1 MQTSVSSS
9 MRGFRMITLIIGGS
23 GSGKSA
29 YAEDYVLAAAA
40 DLPKYYIATM
50 QVYDAEG
57 ERKVERHRRLRA
69 GKGFVTIE
77 QPTDIAKAGLQIV
90 TVQQS
95 ECRQKM
101 NMVEV
106 SGAVDEVEVKRS
118 ASIAGAEKE
127 ETQNASTALLECM
140 SNLVANEMFS
150 SEQMSDVD
158 TVVEEIVQGIA
169 SLTSQLSH
177 LVIVSNNVFEDGIEY
192 DATTL
197 QYIEALGRINSR
209 IAGMADRVVEVVV
222 GIPVIVK

>member
-1 MQTSVSSS
+1 
-9 MRGFRMITLIIGGS
+9 MITLIMGGS

-29 YAEDYVLAAAA
+29 YAEDYALAQAGEAS
-40 DLPKYYIATM
+40 KYYIATM
-50 QVYDAEG
+50 QIYDAEG
-57 ERKVERHRRLRA
+57 QRKVERHRKLRA
-69 GKGFVTIE
+69 GKGFITIE
-77 QPTDIAKAGLQIV
+77 QPTDIAEAGLQIV

-106 SGAVDEVEVKRS
+106 SGAADEVEEKRS
-118 ASIAGAEKE
+118 ASIAGDERE
-127 ETQNASTALLECM
+127 GTQNASTALLECM

-150 SEQMSDVD
+150 SEQMPDVD

-192 DATTL
+192 DETTL
-197 QYIEALGRINSR
+197 RYIEALGRINTR
-209 IAGMADRVVEVVV
+209 LAEMADHVVEVVV
-222 GIPVIVK
+222 GIPVIIK

>member
-29 YAEDYVLAAAA
+29 YAEDYVLATAA

>member
-1 MQTSVSSS
+1 
-9 MRGFRMITLIIGGS
+9 MITLIMGGS

-29 YAEDYVLAAAA
+29 YSEDYVLTQAGKS
-40 DLPKYYIATM
+40 LKYYIATM
-50 QVYDAEG
+50 QIYDAEG
-57 ERKVERHRRLRA
+57 QRKVERHRKLRA
-69 GKGFVTIE
+69 GKGFITIE
-77 QPTDIAKAGLQIV
+77 QPTDIAEAGLQIV

-101 NMVEV
+101 NMVKV
-106 SGAVDEVEVKRS
+106 SGAADEVEEKRS
-118 ASIAGAEKE
+118 ASIAGDERE

-150 SEQMSDVD
+150 GEQMPDVD

-192 DATTL
+192 DETTL
-197 QYIEALGRINSR
+197 RYIEALGRINTR
-209 IAGMADRVVEVVV
+209 LAEMADHVVEVVV
-222 GIPVIVK
+222 GIPVIIK

>member
-1 MQTSVSSS
+1 MQISASGNT
-9 MRGFRMITLIIGGS
+9 RGFRMITLIIGGS

-57 ERKVERHRRLRA
+57 ERKIARHRWLRA

-77 QPTDIAKAGLQIV
+77 QPTDIAEAGI
-90 TVQQS
+90 
-95 ECRQKM
+95 K
-101 NMVEV
+101 
-106 SGAVDEVEVKRS
+106 
-118 ASIAGAEKE
+118 IAGNTWNEKDKGCVKEAVRTDATNE
-127 ETQNASTALLECM
+127 EKQGGVALLECM

-150 SEQMSDVD
+150 SEQMPDVD

-192 DATTL
+192 DETIL
-197 QYIEALGRINSR
+197 RYIEALGRINTR
-209 IAGMADRVVEVVV
+209 LAEMADHVVEVVV
-222 GIPVIVK
+222 GIPVIIK

>member
-77 QPTDIAKAGLQIV
+77 QPTDIGKAGI
-90 TVQQS
+90 
-95 ECRQKM
+95 K
-101 NMVEV
+101 
-106 SGAVDEVEVKRS
+106 
-118 ASIAGAEKE
+118 IAGNAWNEQEKGEIHEVDGMDAPNE
-127 ETQNASTALLECM
+127 EKQGGVALLECM

-150 SEQMSDVD
+150 GEQMPETDA
-158 TVVEEIVQGIA
+158 VVRCVTEGIEA
-169 SLTSQLSH
+169 LAKQLTH
-177 LVIVSNNVFEDGIEY
+177 LVIVSNNVFEDGIAY
-192 DATTL
+192 DASTL
-197 QYIEALGRINSR
+197 RYIEALGRINTR
-209 IAGMADRVVEVVV
+209 LADLADHVLEVVV
-222 GIPVIVK
+222 GIPVTVK

>member
-29 YAEDYVLAAAA
+29 YAEDYVLAAAT

-77 QPTDIAKAGLQIV
+77 QPTDIGKAGI
-90 TVQQS
+90 
-95 ECRQKM
+95 K
-101 NMVEV
+101 
-106 SGAVDEVEVKRS
+106 
-118 ASIAGAEKE
+118 IAGNAWNEQEKGDIHEVDGMDAPNE
-127 ETQNASTALLECM
+127 EKQGGVALLECM

-150 SEQMSDVD
+150 GEQMPETDA
-158 TVVEEIVQGIA
+158 VVRRVTEEIEALAKQ
-169 SLTSQLSH
+169 LTH
-177 LVIVSNNVFEDGIEY
+177 LVIVSNNVFEDGIAY
-192 DATTL
+192 DASTL
-197 QYIEALGRINSR
+197 RYIEALGRINTR
-209 IAGMADRVVEVVV
+209 LADLADHVVEVVV
-222 GIPVIVK
+222 GIPVSVK

>member
-77 QPTDIAKAGLQIV
+77 QPTDIGKAGI
-90 TVQQS
+90 
-95 ECRQKM
+95 K
-101 NMVEV
+101 
-106 SGAVDEVEVKRS
+106 
-118 ASIAGAEKE
+118 IAGNAWNEQEKGDIHEVDGMDAPNE
-127 ETQNASTALLECM
+127 EKQGGVALLECM

-150 SEQMSDVD
+150 GEQMPETDA
-158 TVVEEIVQGIA
+158 VVRCVTEGIEA
-169 SLTSQLSH
+169 LAKQLTH
-177 LVIVSNNVFEDGIEY
+177 LVIVSNNVFEDGIAY
-192 DATTL
+192 DASTL
-197 QYIEALGRINSR
+197 RYIEALGRINTR
-209 IAGMADRVVEVVV
+209 LADLADHVLEVVV
-222 GIPVIVK
+222 GIPVTVK

>member
-1 MQTSVSSS
+1 

-77 QPTDIAKAGLQIV
+77 QPTDIGKAGI
-90 TVQQS
+90 
-95 ECRQKM
+95 K
-101 NMVEV
+101 
-106 SGAVDEVEVKRS
+106 
-118 ASIAGAEKE
+118 IAGNAWNEQEKGDIHEVDGMDAPNE
-127 ETQNASTALLECM
+127 EKQGGVALLECM

-150 SEQMSDVD
+150 GEQMPETDA
-158 TVVEEIVQGIA
+158 VVRCVTEGIEA
-169 SLTSQLSH
+169 LAKQLTH
-177 LVIVSNNVFEDGIEY
+177 LVIVSNNVFEDGIAY
-192 DATTL
+192 DASTL
-197 QYIEALGRINSR
+197 RYIEALGRINTSL
-209 IAGMADRVVEVVV
+209 ADLADHVLEVVV
-222 GIPVIVK
+222 GIPVTVK

>member
-1 MQTSVSSS
+1 

-77 QPTDIAKAGLQIV
+77 QPTDIGKAGI
-90 TVQQS
+90 
-95 ECRQKM
+95 K
-101 NMVEV
+101 
-106 SGAVDEVEVKRS
+106 
-118 ASIAGAEKE
+118 IAGNAWNEQEKGEIHEVDGMDAPNE
-127 ETQNASTALLECM
+127 EKQGGVALLECM

-150 SEQMSDVD
+150 GEQMPETDA
-158 TVVEEIVQGIA
+158 VVRCVTEGIEA
-169 SLTSQLSH
+169 LAKQLTH
-177 LVIVSNNVFEDGIEY
+177 LVIVSNNVFEDGIAY
-192 DATTL
+192 DASTL
-197 QYIEALGRINSR
+197 RYIEALGRINTR
-209 IAGMADRVVEVVV
+209 LADLADHVLEVVV
-222 GIPVIVK
+222 GIPVTVK

>member
-77 QPTDIAKAGLQIV
+77 QPTDIGKAGI
-90 TVQQS
+90 
-95 ECRQKM
+95 K
-101 NMVEV
+101 
-106 SGAVDEVEVKRS
+106 
-118 ASIAGAEKE
+118 IAGNAWNEQEKGDIHEVDGMDAPNE
-127 ETQNASTALLECM
+127 EKQGGVALLECM

-150 SEQMSDVD
+150 GEQMPETDA
-158 TVVEEIVQGIA
+158 VVRRVTEGIEA
-169 SLTSQLSH
+169 LAKQLTH
-177 LVIVSNNVFEDGIEY
+177 FVIVSNNVFEDGIAY
-192 DATTL
+192 DALTL
-197 QYIEALGRINSR
+197 RYIEALGRINTR
-209 IAGMADRVVEVVV
+209 LADLADHVVEVVV
-222 GIPVIVK
+222 GIPVTVK

>member
-1 MQTSVSSS
+1 
-9 MRGFRMITLIIGGS
+9 MITLIMGGS

-29 YAEDYVLAAAA
+29 YAEDYALAQAGESS
-40 DLPKYYIATM
+40 KYYIATM
-50 QVYDAEG
+50 QIYDAEG
-57 ERKVERHRRLRA
+57 QRKVERHRKLRA

-77 QPTDIAKAGLQIV
+77 QPTDIAEAGLQIV

-101 NMVEV
+101 NTVEV
-106 SGAVDEVEVKRS
+106 SGAADEVEEKRS
-118 ASIAGAEKE
+118 ASIAGCVKEAVRTDATNEEK
-127 ETQNASTALLECM
+127 QGGVALLECM

-150 SEQMSDVD
+150 SEQMPDVD

-192 DATTL
+192 DETTL
-197 QYIEALGRINSR
+197 RYIEALGRIHTR
-209 IAGMADRVVEVVV
+209 LAEMADHVVEVVV
-222 GIPVIVK
+222 GIPVIIK

>member
-1 MQTSVSSS
+1 

-77 QPTDIAKAGLQIV
+77 QPTDIGKAGI
-90 TVQQS
+90 
-95 ECRQKM
+95 K
-101 NMVEV
+101 
-106 SGAVDEVEVKRS
+106 
-118 ASIAGAEKE
+118 IAGNAWNEQEKGDIHEVDGMDAPNE
-127 ETQNASTALLECM
+127 EKQGGVALLECM

-150 SEQMSDVD
+150 GEQMPETDA
-158 TVVEEIVQGIA
+158 VVRCVTEGIEA
-169 SLTSQLSH
+169 LAKQLTH
-177 LVIVSNNVFEDGIEY
+177 LVIVSNNVFEDGIAY
-192 DATTL
+192 DASTL
-197 QYIEALGRINSR
+197 RYIEALGRINTR
-209 IAGMADRVVEVVV
+209 LADLADHVLEVVV
-222 GIPVIVK
+222 GISVTVK